1 MPNEVASVAG
11 PKAASGPVDP
21 DRMAQGPDQQ
31 TAEMPVVETTD
42 VEKLERRLERE
53 QSLRLAA
60 EQYAEDRMREL
71 YKRQR
76 ELELLR
82 VITTS
87 ANEASHDI
95 VPPLCV
101 VLDAICHHLGW
112 PLGHAWVIEGDQ
124 LVSSGAWSSDV
135 PEEFAELREVTQ
147 SLRLPVGTG
156 FAGAA
161 ARSGQPMWVRDISRD
176 PQFVRGKGSALGVR
190 AMMALPVLLGAD
202 TVMVLEFFSP
212 LALEPDTRLVEIA
225 YDVVTPLA
233 RLIERKAAHDLLLQH
248 SRMKS
253 EFLANMSHEIRTPM
267 TAVLGYADLLL
278 DLDLSATDRVNY
290 IQTIRRNGEHL
301 LSVLN
306 DILDLSKIEAGK
318 MTVEAAPCSPAQIAV
333 DVASLMRV
341 RAHAKSLAFDLQ
353 FETAVP
359 ETIHSDPTRL
369 RQILMNL
376 VGNAIK
382 FTQQGRVSMRVS
394 CALPALR
401 FHIRDDGIGM
411 APDQLARLFQ
421 PFAQA
426 DSSTTRRFGG
436 SGLGLVICR
445 RLAEML
451 GGTISVESEV
461 GRGSTFT
468 LELDVGPL
476 PGVAMLEDMSEAC
489 APVSATAVRRT
500 PAGAHLAGRVLL
512 AEDGADNQVLV
523 STLLRRAGAEVEIV
537 ENGKLA
543 VARALAARGEGRP
556 FGVLL
561 MDMQMPELD
570 GYGAT
575 ATLRGRGYA
584 GPIVAL
590 TAHAMAWDRDRCIT
604 AGCTDYLTKP
614 IQRDALIATVAHYLE
629 MGRPAAA
636 APVVDS
642 SDEPLTSD
650 MADDED
656 MSELVDQFVATVP
669 ERIGAL
675 RAASVTGD
683 RGCLGRLAHQ
693 LKGAAGGYG
702 FPRIS
707 EAAAALEA
715 ACGVGLA
722 DATTSALEQLV
733 HLMSRAQS
741 GRDATSK
748 REAR

>member
-1 MPNEVASVAG
+1 MAHVA
-11 PKAASGPVDP
+11 
-21 DRMAQGPDQQ
+21 DQA
-31 TAEMPVVETTD
+31 TAEMPVVERTEVD
-42 VEKLERRLERE
+42 KLERRLERE

-87 ANEASHDI
+87 ANEASQDI
-95 VPPLCV
+95 VAPLCV

-112 PLGHAWVIEGDQ
+112 PLGHAWLVEAGA

-135 PEEFAELREVTQ
+135 PDEFAALRDATAT
-147 SLRLPVGTG
+147 LRLPIGTG

-176 PQFVRGKGSALGVR
+176 PQLVRGKASALGVR

-212 LALEPDTRLVEIA
+212 LGLEPDPRLVEIA

-278 DLDLSATDRVNY
+278 DLELPPADRVSY

-301 LSVLN
+301 LAVLN

-341 RAHAKSLAFDLQ
+341 RAHARSLEFELLFDS
-353 FETAVP
+353 AVP

-382 FTQQGRVSMRVS
+382 FTQRGRVSMAVS
-394 CALPALR
+394 CAPPRLSFR
-401 FHIRDDGIGM
+401 IRDDGIGM
-411 APDQLARLFQ
+411 APDQLKRLFQ

-436 SGLGLVICR
+436 SGLGLAICR

-451 GGTISVESEV
+451 GGTIAVDSEI

-468 LELDVGPL
+468 LELDVGSL
-476 PGVAMLEDMSEAC
+476 DGVAMLADLSEAC
-489 APVSATAVRRT
+489 SPEPVPSPARRAAPGTR
-500 PAGAHLAGRVLL
+500 LAGRVLL

-537 ENGKLA
+537 ENGRLA
-543 VARALAARGEGRP
+543 VDRALAARAGGRP
-556 FGVLL
+556 FGVIL

-575 ATLRGRGYA
+575 ATLRGRGYG

-614 IQRDALIATVAHYLE
+614 IQRDTLIATVAHHLE
-629 MGRPAAA
+629 AAGA
-636 APVVDS
+636 AGEAEADA
-642 SDEPLTSD
+642 PLTSD
-650 MADDED
+650 LADDEE
-656 MSELVDQFVATVP
+656 MLALVEQFVATMP

-675 RAASVTGD
+675 EAASASGD
-683 RGCLGRLAHQ
+683 RSCLARLAHQ

-707 EAAAALEA
+707 AAAAALEA
-715 ACGVGLA
+715 ACGLGNLE
-722 DATTSALEQLV
+722 ATAGALEQLV
-733 HLMSRAQS
+733 RLMSRTQT
-741 GRDATSK
+741 G
-748 REAR
+748 REAASTGEAP

>member
-1 MPNEVASVAG
+1 MAHVADQLTTEV
-11 PKAASGPVDP
+11 
-21 DRMAQGPDQQ
+21 
-31 TAEMPVVETTD
+31 PVVETNE

-53 QSLRLAA
+53 QNLRLAA

-87 ANEASHDI
+87 ANEASNDI

-112 PLGHAWVIEGDQ
+112 PLGHAW
-124 LVSSGAWSSDV
+124 LVEDGEMLTTGAWSSDV
-135 PEEFAELREVTQ
+135 PEEFIELREVTQ
-147 SLRLPVGTG
+147 TLQLPVGVG
-156 FAGAA
+156 FAGTAA
-161 ARSGQPMWVRDISRD
+161 SSGQPMWVRDISRD
-176 PQFVRGKGSALGVR
+176 PQFVRGRSSALGVR
-190 AMMALPVLLGAD
+190 AMMALPVLLGSD

-212 LALEPDTRLVEIA
+212 LALEPDARLVEIA

-233 RLIERKAAHDLLLQH
+233 RLIERKRAHDMLLQH

-278 DLDLSATDRVNY
+278 DVDLSTGDRVSY

-301 LSVLN
+301 LAVLN

-318 MTVEAAPCSPAQIAV
+318 MTVEAAPCSPAQMAV

-341 RAHAKSLAFDLQ
+341 RAHAKSLQFDLQ
-353 FETAVP
+353 FETPVP

-382 FTQQGRVSMRVS
+382 FTQRGRVSMAVS

-401 FHIRDDGIGM
+401 FHIRDEGIGM
-411 APDQLARLFQ
+411 APEQVARLFQ

-451 GGTISVESEV
+451 GGTILVESEV

-468 LELDVGPL
+468 FELDVGSL
-476 PGVAMLEDMSEAC
+476 QGVAMLEDMSEAC
-489 APVSATAVRRT
+489 APVSVASPARRQA
-500 PAGAHLAGRVLL
+500 PSAPLNGRVLL

-543 VARALAARGEGRP
+543 VERALAANAESQP

-575 ATLRGRGYA
+575 ATLRGRGYS

-590 TAHAMAWDRDRCIT
+590 TAHAMAWDRDRCIA

-614 IQRDALIATVAHYLE
+614 IQRDTLIATVAHYLD
-629 MGRPAAA
+629 AA
-636 APVVDS
+636 APAGAEAPGAGAPAA
-642 SDEPLTSD
+642 DERLISD

-656 MSELVDQFVATVP
+656 MAALVEQFVATVP

-683 RGCLGRLAHQ
+683 RSCLTRLAHQ

-707 EAAAALEA
+707 EAASALEA
-715 ACGVGLA
+715 ACAVGHA
-722 DATTSALEQLV
+722 DATASALEQLV
-733 HLMSRAQS
+733 RLMSRTQT
-741 GRDATSK
+741 GREATSK
-748 REAR
+748 REAQ

>member
-1 MPNEVASVAG
+1 MALLA
-11 PKAASGPVDP
+11 DP
-21 DRMAQGPDQQ
+21 A
-31 TAEMPVVETTD
+31 TAEMPVVESTEVD
-42 VEKLERRLERE
+42 KLQRRLERE

-87 ANEASHDI
+87 ANEASVDI

-101 VLDAICHHLGW
+101 ALDAICHHLGW
-112 PLGHAWVIEGDQ
+112 PLGHAW
-124 LVSSGAWSSDV
+124 LVEDGELASSGAWSSDV
-135 PEEFAELREVTQ
+135 PEEFGELVEITGA
-147 SLRLPVGTG
+147 LRLAVGVG

-176 PQFVRGKGSALGVR
+176 PQFVRGKTDAFGVR
-190 AMMALPVLLGAD
+190 AMMSLPVLLGSQ

-212 LALEPDTRLVEIA
+212 LALEPDARLVEIA

-233 RLIERKAAHDLLLQH
+233 RLIERKLAHDLLLQH

-278 DLDLSATDRVNY
+278 DHDLSPSDRVSY

-301 LSVLN
+301 LAVLN

-318 MTVEAAPCSPAQIAV
+318 MTVEAEPCSPAQIAV

-341 RAHAKSLAFDLQ
+341 RAHSKGLRFDFRFQSAL
-353 FETAVP
+353 P
-359 ETIHSDPTRL
+359 ETIRSDATRL

-382 FTQQGRVSMRVS
+382 FTQRGRVSVEVMWS
-394 CALPALR
+394 APALR
-401 FHIRDDGIGM
+401 FRIRDEGIGM
-411 APDQLARLFQ
+411 SAEQMARLFR

-436 SGLGLVICR
+436 SGLGLAICR

-451 GGTISVESEV
+451 GGNIAVDSEL

-468 LELDVGPL
+468 LELHVGAL
-476 PGVAMLEDMSEAC
+476 DGVPMLEDLSEAC
-489 APVSATAVRRT
+489 SSSSNTTQRR
-500 PAGAHLAGRVLL
+500 PAIKSKLSGRVLL

-523 STLLRRAGAEVEIV
+523 STILRRAGADVAIVDNGVRAVE
-537 ENGKLA
+537 A
-543 VARALAARGEGRP
+543 ALAALAEGHP
-556 FGVLL
+556 FGLIL

-575 ATLRGRGYA
+575 ATLRGRGYH

-590 TAHAMAWDRDRCIT
+590 TAHAMSWDRDRCIA

-614 IQRDALIATVAHYLE
+614 IQRALLLSTVSHYLDQ
-629 MGRPAAA
+629 PT
-636 APVVDS
+636 APPPEPTDG
-642 SDEPLTSD
+642 PLTSD

-656 MSELVDQFVATVP
+656 MAELVEQFVATVP

-683 RGCLGRLAHQ
+683 RVCLARLAHQ

-707 EAAAALEA
+707 ESAAALEA
-715 ACGVGLA
+715 ACRTDDPARIAETLDEVVRLMGRTQTA
-722 DATTSALEQLV
+722 AKAATER
-733 HLMSRAQS
+733 SR
-741 GRDATSK
+741 
-748 REAR
+748 

>member
-1 MPNEVASVAG
+1 MAPLA
-11 PKAASGPVDP
+11 DP
-21 DRMAQGPDQQ
+21 A
-31 TAEMPVVETTD
+31 TAEMPVVESTEVD
-42 VEKLERRLERE
+42 KLERRLERE
-53 QSLRLAA
+53 RSLRLAA

-101 VLDAICHHLGW
+101 ALDAICHHLGW
-112 PLGHAWVIEGDQ
+112 PLGHAW
-124 LVSSGAWSSDV
+124 LVEDGELASSGAWSSDI
-135 PEEFAELREVTQ
+135 PEEFAELVEFTQ
-147 SLRLPVGTG
+147 ALRLAVGVG

-161 ARSGQPMWVRDISRD
+161 ARSGQPMWVRDISRE
-176 PQFVRGKGSALGVR
+176 PQFVRGKATALGVR
-190 AMMALPVLLGAD
+190 AMMALPVLLGSE

-233 RLIERKAAHDLLLQH
+233 RLIERKGAHDLLLQH

-278 DLDLSATDRVNY
+278 DHDLSTSDRVSY

-301 LSVLN
+301 LAVLN

-318 MTVEAAPCSPAQIAV
+318 MTLESEPCSPAQIAV

-341 RAHAKSLAFDLQ
+341 RAHSKGLRFQ
-353 FETAVP
+353 FRFETALP
-359 ETIHSDPTRL
+359 ETIRSDATRL

-382 FTQQGRVSMRVS
+382 FTQRGRVAVEVS
-394 CALPALR
+394 CAAPILR
-401 FHIRDDGIGM
+401 FRIRDDGIGM
-411 APDQLARLFQ
+411 SAEQMARLFQ
-421 PFAQA
+421 PFSQA

-451 GGTISVESEV
+451 GGSISVDSEV

-468 LELDVGPL
+468 LELDVGSL
-476 PGVAMLEDMSEAC
+476 ENVQMLEDLSEAC
-489 APVSATAVRRT
+489 SSSNTTQRRPAVKTALT
-500 PAGAHLAGRVLL
+500 GRLLL

-523 STLLRRAGAEVEIV
+523 STILRRAGAEVVIV
-537 ENGKLA
+537 DNGLRA
-543 VARALAARGEGRP
+543 VEAAMAARDEGRP
-556 FGVLL
+556 FGLIL

-575 ATLRGRGYA
+575 ATLRGRGYQ

-590 TAHAMAWDRDRCIT
+590 TAHAMSWDRDRCIA

-614 IQRDALIATVAHYLE
+614 IQRGLLISTVAHYLDS
-629 MGRPAAA
+629 RIAKP
-636 APVVDS
+636 APVA
-642 SDEPLTSD
+642 EGPLTSD

-656 MSELVDQFVATVP
+656 MAELVEQFVATVP
-669 ERIGAL
+669 ERVGAL

-683 RGCLGRLAHQ
+683 RVCLARLAHQ

-707 EAAAALEA
+707 ESAAALEA
-715 ACGVGLA
+715 ACRSDDPAAVA
-722 DATTSALEQLV
+722 DTLDELV
-733 HLMSRAQS
+733 RLLSRTQT
-741 GRDATSK
+741 GRKANT
-748 REAR
+748 EASR

>member
-1 MPNEVASVAG
+1 
-11 PKAASGPVDP
+11 
-21 DRMAQGPDQQ
+21 MAHGADQQ
-31 TAEMPVVETTD
+31 TAEMQVVETTE

-60 EQYAEDRMREL
+60 EKFAEDRMREL

-87 ANEASHDI
+87 ANEASQDI

-112 PLGHAWVIEGDQ
+112 PLGHAWLVEGGE

-135 PEEFAELREVTQ
+135 PEEFADLREVTAT
-147 SLRLPVGTG
+147 LRLPVGTG
-156 FAGAA
+156 FAGSA

-176 PQFVRGKGSALGVR
+176 PQFVRGKSSAHGVQ
-190 AMMALPVLLGAD
+190 AMMVLPVLLGAD

-212 LALEPDTRLVEIA
+212 LAIEPDTRLVEIA

-233 RLIERKAAHDLLLQH
+233 RLIERKGAHDLLLQH

-278 DLDLSATDRVNY
+278 DLDLSPTDRVSY

-301 LSVLN
+301 LAVLN

-318 MTVEAAPCSPAQIAV
+318 MTFETAPCSPAQIAV

-341 RAHAKSLAFDLQ
+341 RAHAKALQ
-353 FETAVP
+353 FELHFESAVP

-382 FTQQGRVSMRVS
+382 FTQSGRVSLAVS
-394 CALPALR
+394 CAAPWLR
-401 FHIRDDGIGM
+401 FRIRDEGIGM
-411 APDQLARLFQ
+411 APEQLSRLFQ

-451 GGTISVESEV
+451 GGTIAVESEL

-468 LELDVGPL
+468 VELDVGSL
-476 PGVAMLEDMSEAC
+476 QGIAMLADMSEAC
-489 APVSATAVRRT
+489 SPETVTSTTRRPAPVQSR
-500 PAGAHLAGRVLL
+500 LAGRVLL

-543 VARALAARGEGRP
+543 VERALAARDEGRP
-556 FGVLL
+556 FGVVL

-575 ATLRGRGYA
+575 ATLRGRGYSA
-584 GPIVAL
+584 PIVAL
-590 TAHAMAWDRDRCIT
+590 TAHAMAWDRDRCIA

-614 IQRDALIATVAHYLE
+614 IQRETLIATVAHFLE
-629 MGRPAAA
+629 TGGQAGAAPAADA
-636 APVVDS
+636 AT
-642 SDEPLTSD
+642 SDGPLTSD

-656 MSELVDQFVATVP
+656 MAALVEQFVATVP
-669 ERIGAL
+669 ERVGAL

-683 RGCLGRLAHQ
+683 RVCLARLAHQ

-707 EAAAALEA
+707 EAAAVLEA
-715 ACGVGLA
+715 ACGVGNS
-722 DATTSALEQLV
+722 DATASALEQLV
-733 HLMSRAQS
+733 RLMSRTQS
-741 GRDATSK
+741 GREAANK
-748 REAR
+748 RETP